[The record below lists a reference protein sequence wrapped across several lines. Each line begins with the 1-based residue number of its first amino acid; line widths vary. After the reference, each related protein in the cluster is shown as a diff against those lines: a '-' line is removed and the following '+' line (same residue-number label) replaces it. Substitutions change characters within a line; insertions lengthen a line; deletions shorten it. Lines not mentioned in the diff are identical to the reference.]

1 LAVAAFVF
9 LLNGFLWPYMF
20 GITGIFPRTGLGNRA
35 PVTGWFFRS
44 ANQSAELHHSGIEC
58 GRYSRFWQQGSHIF
72 KVLGRPW
79 WTLVCIAKA
88 MAGNDAT
95 NVGIDHGLV
104 LSECEDRYCPR
115 GIGAN
120 SWKVKQVLHVGRN
133 LAFVL
138 LDDGHGTR
146 M

>member
-20 GITGIFPRTGLGNRA
+20 GVTRVFPGTRPGNGTH
-35 PVTGWFFRS
+35 VTCWFFRS
-44 ANQSAELHHSGIEC
+44 TDQRPEFHHSGIEC
-58 GRYSRFWQQGSHIF
+58 GRERGIWHESFHIF
-72 KVLGRPW
+72 KVLGGAW

-120 SWKVKQVLHVGRN
+120 TWKVKQVLHVGRN
-133 LAFVL
+133 LAIMF
-138 LDDGHGTR
+138 LDNGHGTR